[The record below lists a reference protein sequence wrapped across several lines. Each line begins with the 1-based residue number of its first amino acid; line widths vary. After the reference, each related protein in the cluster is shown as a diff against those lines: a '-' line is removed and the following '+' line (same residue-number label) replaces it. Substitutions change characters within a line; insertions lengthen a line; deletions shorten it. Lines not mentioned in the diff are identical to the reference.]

1 MGNYCRDQVKQIVDI
16 KVEIF
21 INTMLLN
28 RILFLLDLENVFY

>member
-21 INTMLLN
+21 IDTMSVN
-28 RILFLLDLENVFY
+28 QILFLLDLENVFY